1 LNRTGCTA
9 RRGWGVNEW
18 VMPRNKLPEFH
29 GDAMSTCGL
38 MIRTWEHIEN
48 KGPEEAFFQKR
59 TWEHIERKG
68 SYQKL

>member
-1 LNRTGCTA
+1 
-9 RRGWGVNEW
+9 
-18 VMPRNKLPEFH
+18 
-29 GDAMSTCGL
+29 